1 MRFCRAAII
10 AAALTLA
17 APAHAQTWDLSTV
30 TCQKFLSYD
39 KDTVNLILAWV
50 DAYYRGENDPPVIDL
65 QKYLA
70 NAKKLGNYC
79 AAHPETGLITATD
92 ELFGKK

>member
-1 MRFCRAAII
+1 MLFRRAAII
-10 AAALTLA
+10 AAALALA
-17 APAHAQTWDLSTV
+17 APVHAQTWDLSTV

-39 KDTVNLILAWV
+39 KDTVNIVLAWV
-50 DAYYRGENDPPVIDL
+50 DAYYRGDNDPPVIDL

-79 AAHPETGLITATD
+79 GSHPDTGLITATD